1 MWGVKRYSFRQL
13 ESVNAKKKK
22 KPYGVL
28 SGEICRKSAVALLT
42 IGFLN
47 GKSSWGSLK
56 SSPLHST
63 RSSVM

>member
-1 MWGVKRYSFRQL
+1 MWGVKGYSFRQL
-13 ESVNAKKKK
+13 ESVNAKK

-47 GKSSWGSLK
+47 G
-56 SSPLHST
+56 
-63 RSSVM
+63 